1 MVQQYTHLYD
11 EGYLTNDKL
20 AKLAKLYNK
29 SNLLPTSMTTN
40 LFGKDRSNHIKDL
53 IIDYERENPVGME
66 SNVKAWS
73 SVYET
78 HLLTDVFSNLSLIH
92 I

>member
-1 MVQQYTHLYD
+1 MSEKKQINIDQIVQQYTHLYD

-53 IIDYERENPVGME
+53 IIDMREKIQLGWIQM
-66 SNVKAWS
+66 
-73 SVYET
+73 
-78 HLLTDVFSNLSLIH
+78 
-92 I
+92 